1 MVAEINKAGHVQL
14 KGTGARKCFCLH
26 VSPCS
31 ACSESRL
38 LANKCSIVVFWS
50 GKTGSGVQTKFRAK
64 AKKVEIFS
72 VPNGRPR
79 ARPGADSWCRWAPN
93 GHIRA
98 AKGVPSLVHT
108 PVTTVDALQRSEGPS
123 CVHSGKLYGPPSK
136 LPIISTLLGKLLPL

>member
-1 MVAEINKAGHVQL
+1 MHIYAYLWDHVQL
-14 KGTGARKCFCLH
+14 KGTGARKFFCLH
-26 VSPCS
+26 DTI
-31 ACSESRL
+31 CSESRL
-38 LANKCSIVVFWS
+38 LANKCSIVVSWS
-50 GKTGSGVQTKFRAK
+50 GKTVAGVQTKFRAK

-108 PVTTVDALQRSEGPS
+108 PVTTVDALQRSEEQI
-123 CVHSGKLYGPPSK
+123 GKL
-136 LPIISTLLGKLLPL
+136 

>member
-1 MVAEINKAGHVQL
+1 MGHVQL
-14 KGTGARKCFCLH
+14 KGTGARKYFCLH
-26 VSPCS
+26 GTI
-31 ACSESRL
+31 CSESRL
-38 LANKCSIVVFWS
+38 LANKCSIVVSWS
-50 GKTGSGVQTKFRAK
+50 GKTVSGVQTKFRAK

-108 PVTTVDALQRSEGPS
+108 PVTTVDALQRSEEQI
-123 CVHSGKLYGPPSK
+123 GKL
-136 LPIISTLLGKLLPL
+136 